1 MPLRYLSLP
10 EPQYVP
16 DHNKLDPN
24 LLSQVDQSI
33 QQQGQQNLQYQ
44 RDTFDTIAET
54 AGEATSILGNE
65 EVQRRVGD
73 LTEGMRNELQDYYEK
88 HGTRGALPFIERRAR
103 EYQDEVSKYRSAA
116 QNLQGQMERLNEA
129 NAPGPAKQ
137 HMRRRLQQ
145 QAQEGM
151 FDEEG
156 QFRGIQQDPQLDI
169 VENWVDFHDRLEK
182 FNTGWKSSQEAS
194 EHLQQSPDGHVLQ
207 RFVQTGIMPDEIQAA
222 NVQLMTEDPQMRA
235 QLAYELEMD
244 GMDLYTVDEETG
256 ERELR
261 QVTIDMP
268 DDPQTGDARQQTVD
282 ILTAKA
288 MEKSGAYAAREAF
301 IREDFKNVREVPDAQ
316 MSQQVRDQF
325 LYPMTIGV
333 QGHGMDNISDVE
345 EMSTGL
351 EHDIKNTYN
360 RAETYVSENKDIDQF
375 ITHEDGSIEFLDAEG
390 NNVHQGQQ
398 KEYNMLINQAN
409 ESLEQYGEYLDDV
422 VQRVTEYDSWDNF
435 INENPNL
442 MQESQEAY
450 EKQMRLPRTDIDMD
464 GSRRKR
470 SAERARD
477 DVIKG
482 HPNARRISE
491 AIKADNESGEITISG
506 MTLPEEGK
514 EVMNNLWFKDIAP
527 GTEDGLGEGTVALY
541 DTDGNPY
548 TADDYEDL
556 PSNAEFDRVFWHHQK
571 GMQAVWVPYEEE
583 DGERRKKSRVVSD
596 VPGGM
601 ESFLINNGMLD
612 EVQAHSNRQIVNL
625 MNTPNT
631 SKEFRIGQEE
641 RDTAKITYLAHGRE
655 GGGRFR
661 ITFGGQQNTVNTA
674 EEASRVLSNIKMNAA
689 QEDESQE

>member
-44 RDTFDTIAET
+44 RDTFDAMAET
-54 AGEATSILGNE
+54 AGEATSVLGNE

-73 LTEGMRNELQDYYEK
+73 YTEGMRNEIQDYYEK
-88 HGTRGALPFIERRAR
+88 HGTRGALPFLERRAR
-103 EYQDEVSKYRSAA
+103 EYQDEIGQYTQAA

-129 NAPGPAKQ
+129 DAPGPAKQ
-137 HMRRRLQQ
+137 HMRQRLQR

-156 QFRGIQQDPQLDI
+156 NFRGIQQDPQLDVI
-169 VENWVDFHDRLEK
+169 ENWVDFHDRLEK

-194 EHLQQSPDGHVLQ
+194 EYLQQSPDGHVLQ
-207 RFVQTGIMPDEIQAA
+207 RFVQTGIMADEIQAA
-222 NVQLMTEDPQMRA
+222 NVRLMTEDPQMRA
-235 QLAYELEMD
+235 QLAYELEME
-244 GMDLYTVDEETG
+244 GRDLYTINEDG
-256 ERELR
+256 QRELR
-261 QVTIDMP
+261 QVTIQMP
-268 DDPQTGDARQQTVD
+268 DDPQTGDSREQTVSV
-282 ILTAKA
+282 LENKA
-288 MEKSGAYAAREAF
+288 MEKAGVYAAREAF
-301 IREDFKNVREVPDAQ
+301 TRNDFKNVREVPDAQ
-316 MSQQVRDQF
+316 MSQETRDSF

-333 QGHGMDNISDVE
+333 QGHGLSNVSDVQ

-360 RAETYVSENKDIDQF
+360 RAETYVSENRDIDQF
-375 ITHEDGSIEFLDAEG
+375 ITHEDGTIEFLDAEG

-409 ESLEQYGEYLDDV
+409 ESLEQYGNYLDDV
-422 VQRVTEYDSWDNF
+422 VQRVSDYDSWDHYLE
-435 INENPNL
+435 ENAEVIEAADKKYEDEYNWSRSHRDIS
-442 MQESQEAY
+442 ESKAQ
-450 EKQMRLPRTDIDMD
+450 
-464 GSRRKR
+464 
-470 SAERARD
+470 ERAEKARNRFLHA
-477 DVIKG
+477 
-482 HPNARRISE
+482 HPQTRRISD
-491 AIKADNESGEITISG
+491 AIEADNQSGEATISG
-506 MTLPEEGK
+506 MSLPEEGK
-514 EVMNNLWFKDIAP
+514 EVMDNLWFKDIAP
-527 GTEDGLGEGTVALY
+527 GTEDGVGEGTVALY

-571 GMQAVWVPYEEE
+571 GLQAVWVPYEE
-583 DGERRKKSRVVSD
+583 DGGERTKRSRVVSD

-612 EVQAHSNRQIVNL
+612 EVQAHSNRQIVDL

-631 SKEFRIGQEE
+631 SKQFRIGQDEK
-641 RDTAKITYLAHGRE
+641 DTAEITYLAHGRE

-661 ITFGGQQNTVNTA
+661 VTFGGQQNTVATA
-674 EEASRVLSNIKMNAA
+674 EQASRILSNIKINAA